1 MQKNDPLHVRSQ
13 HFSDRPSGEHLAEQ
27 LSSGCCNAK
36 TRKGT
41 PCQIRTIYKN
51 GRCKLHGG
59 LSTGPKTK
67 KGKAASRLN
76 GKKGGRSKLNR
87 QEST

>member
-1 MQKNDPLHVRSQ
+1 MQNNSVLNAGFVHTSNCLSADGGAGPL
-13 HFSDRPSGEHLAEQ
+13 A
-27 LSSGCCNAK
+27 SGCCNAK

-41 PCQIRTIYKN
+41 PCQIKVIYKN

-67 KGKAASRLN
+67 KGKAASRRN
-76 GKKGGRSKLNR
+76 GQKGGRPKQNR
-87 QEST
+87 QEPT